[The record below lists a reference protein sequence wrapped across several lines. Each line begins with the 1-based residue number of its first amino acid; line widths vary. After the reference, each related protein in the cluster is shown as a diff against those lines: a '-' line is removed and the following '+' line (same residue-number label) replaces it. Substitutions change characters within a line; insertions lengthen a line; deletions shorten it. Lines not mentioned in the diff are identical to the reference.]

1 MLVAHGRG
9 LGDPGEGGPRGD
21 APSRCTRGHAGGRSP
36 RRRRGGELLAPA
48 RGARLP
54 DAVPRPRRDA
64 RMPASRARGPPRL
77 LAGPLRRMEVR
88 GLQPGPQLHAGC
100 GARRPPAR
108 RWRRQRADAQPP
120 GPCERGRVR
129 RDGTP
134 MISQAPAQV
143 PDAITPRRE
152 RPRAWAAL
160 LAIVL
165 FAAVLRCIFFIGFGV
180 TGDDIIYAG
189 MSRELL
195 RNGWKAVD
203 LQWGVNYRL
212 GLSVP
217 VALLFRVGGFNDL
230 TFACIRDR
238 RVFVRDVAFYGVV
251 GTAVAATFAADYWAT
266 GDVLNRLQVQLPQ
279 SGSAVGPLRELLLQ
293 YPRWVWRRSPD
304 GTMPFGY

>member
-108 RWRRQRADAQPP
+108 RWRRRRADAQPP

-165 FAAVLRCIFFIGFGV
+165 FAAVLVFLLGRRLFGSAAGLV
-180 TGDDIIYAG
+180 AALLVATCPFEAVFGSSMTVDIITSCLTAVTVLAFLKARDAAG
-189 MSRELL
+189 AR
-195 RNGWKAVD
+195 WFA
-203 LQWGVNYRL
+203 Y
-212 GLSVP
+212 
-217 VALLFRVGGFNDL
+217 ALLG
-230 TFACIRDR
+230 A
-238 RVFVRDVAFYGVV
+238 
-251 GTAVAATFAADYWAT
+251 AAT
-266 GDVLNRLQVQLPQ
+266 L
-279 SGSAVGPLRELLLQ
+279 SAYMVK
-293 YPRWVWRRSPD
+293 
-304 GTMPFGY
+304 